1 MDAADV
7 DPRQPF
13 EREAAGGELV
23 PVFVEEVV
31 PERLRHAGTAV
42 VGGAAA
48 DADDEMAGPLVVG
61 ALQQLADAVGGRD
74 PGVAFRRRHE
84 GQPRGLC
91 HLDHGSR
98 SGVDHAV
105 AGVHRIAQ
113 RAAHL
118 EGPSLAM
125 RGGDERVD
133 GAVAPIGNWHQ
144 HEVRV
149 GRGDANAFGN
159 RLRSVQCR

>member
-1 MDAADV
+1 RVLEREVELGDYPRRSALLRAVDRARATRTRQRVRDVAGDIDTGLFPVRVDAADV

-61 ALQQLADAVGGRD
+61 ALQPLADAGGGRD
-74 PGVAFRRRHE
+74 PG
-84 GQPRGLC
+84 
-91 HLDHGSR
+91 
-98 SGVDHAV
+98 
-105 AGVHRIAQ
+105 
-113 RAAHL
+113 
-118 EGPSLAM
+118 
-125 RGGDERVD
+125 
-133 GAVAPIGNWHQ
+133 GA
-144 HEVRV
+144 
-149 GRGDANAFGN
+149 
-159 RLRSVQCR
+159 